1 MNLEILHE
9 AIRDRRCLT
18 ALHKGR
24 TRHFAP
30 YALGYTSER
39 VPAAFVF
46 QYGGATSSHLP
57 ARGEWRCFHLRDLSD
72 LRPNGDRW
80 RTPPNYSLPRQTC
93 LAEVVLNVPET

>member
-9 AIRDRRCLT
+9 AIRNRQCLT
-18 ALHKGR
+18 ARYKGSR
-24 TRHFAP
+24 RHFAAH
-30 YALGYTSER
+30 ALGYTSEH

-46 QYGGATSSHLP
+46 QYGGASSSRLP

-80 RTPPNYSLPRQTC
+80 RTPSNYSLPRQTC
-93 LAEVVLNVPET
+93 LAEVVLNVPEK